1 MIIKPLTG
9 IDNVTLGSSKQ
20 SVFDLLGQPDSIKS
34 DEWPDST
41 ISESWLYLSSGL
53 TLNFDSDDNYRLST
67 INLTSSKAELEGL
80 KLIGLNINTLIESHP
95 SIILD
100 EDLGNNVKD
109 YIYPEKELS
118 FWVVNSVI
126 ENITLFPEY
135 DKSNDLPIWPVS

>member
-1 MIIKPLTG
+1 MIIRPLIG
-9 IDNVTLGSSKQ
+9 IDNVLLGSSKQ
-20 SVFDLLGQPDSIKS
+20 SIFDILGQPDSTKS
-34 DEWPDST
+34 DEWPDGT
-41 ISESWLYLSSGL
+41 ISESWLYPKLCL

-67 INLTSSKAELEGL
+67 INLTSNEAELEGL
-80 KLIGLNINTLIESHP
+80 KPVGLNINTLIEKHP

-109 YIYPEKELS
+109 YMLPEKELS
-118 FWVVNSVI
+118 FWVVNDVI